1 MMSHQTDYQ
10 AVTFGNFD
18 VETADGS
25 RPGEVEG
32 YSIPVIISSSEAAT
46 LLAAYD
52 QADSGS
58 PTANTAR
65 EIARAV
71 LDALKRYTGS

>member
-1 MMSHQTDYQ
+1 MTNIDYSQ
-10 AVTFGNFD
+10 VTATSISINNTEGTAID
-18 VETADGS
+18 VD
-25 RPGEVEG
+25 G
-32 YSIPVIISSSEAAT
+32 YSIPVVISYADAAT

>member
-1 MMSHQTDYQ
+1 MTHIDYSQVAAISISINDTDGT
-10 AVTFGNFD
+10 AVD
-18 VETADGS
+18 ID
-25 RPGEVEG
+25 G
-32 YSIPVIISSSEAAT
+32 YSIPVIISSANAAT

>member
-1 MMSHQTDYQ
+1 MTNIDYSQVTATSIAINDTDGT
-10 AVTFGNFD
+10 AID
-18 VETADGS
+18 VDG
-25 RPGEVEG
+25 
-32 YSIPVIISSSEAAT
+32 YIIPVIISSADAAT

>member
-1 MMSHQTDYQ
+1 MAHHTDYNSIQ
-10 AVTFGNFD
+10 YGIFAVED
-18 VETADGS
+18 ADGS
-25 RPGEVEG
+25 IVELAG
-32 YSIPVIISSSEAAT
+32 YSIPILISETEVAT

>member
-1 MMSHQTDYQ
+1 MTHIDFSQVAQISISINDTDGT
-10 AVTFGNFD
+10 AVDVDGYVVPVVISTTD
-18 VETADGS
+18 VET
-25 RPGEVEG
+25 
-32 YSIPVIISSSEAAT
+32 
-46 LLAAYD
+46 LLASYD

-71 LDALKRYTGS
+71 LDALKRYTES